1 MRYKIIALA
10 VAMLTLTVA
19 NWNKFGPSSNKMKA
33 EEIQIVSARPL
44 AAENR
49 VQTVSSDG
57 AASLVR
63 TPKTRMLETRLE
75 DFTFRLMS
83 PQGSQSYGA
92 STGSGVARNS
102 FSRRT
107 MSYADFKQRTQF
119 SCTSVECIM
128 TAQPGEGKETSREM
142 VAMLVTLESGVKNNE
157 LHNLGLKPGKIKA
170 QIIGGV
176 PTVNMILT
184 ANS

>member
-10 VAMLTLTVA
+10 VVMIALTVA
-19 NWNKFGPSSNKMKA
+19 NWNKFGPYSNKKQVK
-33 EEIQIVSARPL
+33 EIQVVSAPFL
-44 AAENR
+44 AADNR
-49 VQTVSSDG
+49 VQTVSSD
-57 AASLVR
+57 ASVSLSS

-75 DFTFRLMS
+75 DLTFRLMS
-83 PQGSQSYGA
+83 PQSSQSYGG
-92 STGSGVARNS
+92 SSSSGVARNI

-119 SCTSVECIM
+119 SCTSAECTM
-128 TAQPGEGKETSREM
+128 TAKPGEGKETSREM
-142 VAMLVTLESGVKNNE
+142 VAMLVTLESGAKNNE
-157 LHNLGLKPGKIKA
+157 LRNLGLKPGKIKA

-176 PTVNMILT
+176 PIVNMILT